1 MRMKNGKQIERLKE
15 IALDLGLDLFVEDL
29 SGITGCKIEGIER
42 SDRIMTIKLRD
53 VDRYTLYIIGDI
65 EMMLVNTSK
74 WEPKSEKSRAAVKV
88 TGDIGELVQTTSV

>member
-1 MRMKNGKQIERLKE
+1 MGNGTQIERLKE

-29 SGITGCKIEGIER
+29 SGIAGCKIEGIER

-74 WEPKSEKSRAAVKV
+74 WEPNSEKRGSAVKV
-88 TGDIGELVQTTSV
+88 ARDTGELIHSTSV